1 MLCEILINI
10 FFYLF
15 RLLEVVY
22 VDNQDMLGEVFVFFV
37 DIVSYMM
44 IFFFNRNI
52 RIIDGI

>member
-1 MLCEILINI
+1 MIFDILFNI
-10 FFYLF
+10 FVYLF

-37 DIVSYMM
+37 DIVSYVM
-44 IFFFNRNI
+44 IFFFNYNI

>member
-1 MLCEILINI
+1 MIFDNLINI
-10 FFYLF
+10 FVRLF

-37 DIVSYMM
+37 DIVSYVM
-44 IFFFNRNI
+44 IFFFNYNI

>member
-1 MLCEILINI
+1 MICDILINI
-10 FFYLF
+10 FVYLF

-44 IFFFNRNI
+44 IFFFNYNI

>member
-1 MLCEILINI
+1 MIFDILINI
-10 FFYLF
+10 FVRLF

-37 DIVSYMM
+37 DIVSYVM
-44 IFFFNRNI
+44 IFFFNYNI

>member
-1 MLCEILINI
+1 MIFDNLINI
-10 FFYLF
+10 FVCLF

-37 DIVSYMM
+37 DIVSYVM
-44 IFFFNRNI
+44 IFFFNYNI